1 MDLKLI
7 GMNLLIFLLG
17 FLLGER
23 SNVNKESEEDKQD
36 EN

>member
-7 GMNLLIFLLG
+7 EINLLIFLLG

-23 SNVNKESEEDKQD
+23 SNVNKESKEDKQD

>member
-23 SNVNKESEEDKQD
+23 SNVDKESKEDKQD